1 MKKKVVFIALL
12 LLLCFNYT
20 YSQKEDR
27 ICFVQAHTFDDLA
40 GMFQFNNYLYQLK
53 NNTLDT
59 IFEISS
65 QKEFL
70 HAVKYYPTVNRVV
83 FYKDGWKYNN
93 KKTIGMINTQT
104 LKTKIH
110 NVDYPNYNITG
121 GILAKKNKE
130 EKFVLKLFSGGETPK
145 GLFISYNI
153 NNFNTKIEKPEIYKF
168 MELVGAPGGVM
179 KGKDYSMVYTSLK
192 SGKLYI
198 PQTSTIE
205 SRPVF
210 PIKIPDSLQINKKKR
225 ISMLINNEDCF
236 VVSLKKSGPNPEEIG
251 YSKLIIKD
259 KEKNSWYSYVIK
271 GNRQVI
277 RGFEH
282 WLGGAVATD
291 NVRFIKNEK
300 GNVIGKEEFDRV
312 CPGKNERRKKA
323 KSTGTTFD
331 KRASYQHV
339 YYPGILYL
347 LNPQTK
353 EYIEWDTEQGDSE
366 ILLVKNDT
374 VYYRINDKIYK
385 APIIK
390 GKKLGKSE
398 FLIQDERVP
407 DIHWAFITEK

>member
-1 MKKKVVFIALL
+1 MKQKTVFIALL

-27 ICFVQAHTFDDLA
+27 ICFIQAHTFDDLA

-53 NNTLDT
+53 DNTLDT

-104 LKTKIH
+104 LKTETH
-110 NVDYPNYNITG
+110 NVDYPNYQIMG
-121 GILAKKNKE
+121 GILAIKNKK

-153 NNFNTKIEKPEIYKF
+153 DNFNTKREKPEIYKF
-168 MELVGAPGGVM
+168 MKLVGAPGGVM
-179 KGKDYSMVYTSLK
+179 KGKDYSMVYTSPK

-198 PQTSTIE
+198 PQTPTIE

-225 ISMLINNEDCF
+225 ILILINNDDCF
-236 VVSLKKSGPNPEEIG
+236 VVSMKKSNPNPKEIG

-259 KEKNSWYSYVIK
+259 KEKNTWYSYFIK

-277 RGFEH
+277 RGFEN
-282 WLGGAVATD
+282 WLGGTVAAD
-291 NVRFIKNEK
+291 NVRFIKNER
-300 GNVIGKEEFDRV
+300 GNVTGKEEFDRV
-312 CPGKNERRKKA
+312 SPGKNERRKKA
-323 KSTGTTFD
+323 KSTGTAFD
-331 KRASYQHV
+331 KRANYQYI

-353 EYIEWDTEQGDSE
+353 EYIEWDTGQGDSE
-366 ILLVKNDT
+366 ILLVKNNT
-374 VYYRINDKIYK
+374 VYYRVNDKIYK
-385 APIIK
+385 APIIN

-398 FLIQDERVP
+398 LLVQDDRVR
-407 DIHWAFITEK
+407 DIHWAFITDE